1 MTLDEFRSETAGWLS
16 RADGDFA
23 CIAWK
28 HEPGRRPEEC
38 ALEDADALSVPR
50 AEYDA
55 LEVDPEADSA
65 GREPIAGSCTL
76 AEMKVVYRLAQLLLG
91 FRGAVQPSVNGM
103 SWNVYRD
110 E

>member
-1 MTLDEFRSETAGWLS
+1 MTLDEFRSETAGWLD
-16 RADGDFA
+16 RAEDDFE
-23 CIAWK
+23 CVAWK

-50 AEYDA
+50 AEAAD
-55 LEVDPEADSA
+55 LEDGTASA
-65 GREPIAGSCTL
+65 PAGQEPVAGSCTL

-91 FRGAVQPSVNGM
+91 FRGAVQPSANGT